1 MEFISDFFKSEKTL
15 YLFAGIIGTASVV
28 LGLLLMMFSVH
39 KVFATTMIV
48 IGLLEMAAM
57 FSTYLKYPKKIEHK
71 ISTYQSNRSKFL
83 QAESLATQKA
93 LKSFFWLKLIY
104 GIVIV
109 ALVVTMSF
117 LASKSILFGIFT
129 ALILHLGFAIAID
142 SFGEKYTDTYLEHLT
157 TALK

>member
-1 MEFISDFFKSEKTL
+1 MEFISDFLNSEKTL

-28 LGLLLMMFSVH
+28 LGLLFLIFSGH
-39 KVFATTMIV
+39 KSFATTMIV

-57 FSTYLKYPKKIEHK
+57 FPTYLKYPKKIEHK
-71 ISTYQSNRSKFL
+71 IATYQSNRTEFL
-83 QAESLATQKA
+83 QAESVATQKA
-93 LKSFFWLKLIY
+93 LKSFFWLKLVY